1 MRTGAV
7 RTSAERTSAERT
19 SAKANSR
26 SEEKSVAVGVR
37 ADTRGDCV
45 WMRRHVVWLSARRK
59 DAVKPSQSARRP
71 SQKPSQTPRPRC
83 SHNAR
88 KPLATYWSSYVLEY
102 WTTRLDYR
110 KSTSGTVKRSMP
122 ITSSWSGCVS

>member
-1 MRTGAV
+1 MIV
-7 RTSAERTSAERT
+7 SQ
-19 SAKANSR
+19 AKGR
-26 SEEKSVAVGVR
+26 
-37 ADTRGDCV
+37 
-45 WMRRHVVWLSARRK
+45 
-59 DAVKPSQSARRP
+59 
-71 SQKPSQTPRPRC
+71 SQTIAKCSQTIAKPLADPRPKC

-122 ITSSWSGCVS
+122 ITSSWSGCVR